1 MERSNESQVAG
12 LLDHL
17 DALGSVRAAHAV
29 FFLLILL
36 ALLTQIVLYCAVR
49 FEGVLAVEGGEPTV
63 AAQVTT
69 HTAYPS
75 EPAASGRTYA
85 WRQAIVVL
93 VPLSRFLGL
102 VAACLLV
109 ISYLIGLNVSLAGRL
124 GGARGMTSAFF
135 WSVLLLA
142 LLFPWQHLLLGAR
155 VQVPGVFYSFDDLQQ
170 LAAAAPSGM
179 IANLEHYTRY
189 LGYPLLAILI
199 ALVACLRFVRASR
212 DIRRRIESA
221 EKE

>member
-36 ALLTQIVLYCAVR
+36 ALLTQVVLYCAVR
-49 FEGVLAVEGGEPTV
+49 FEGVLTAEGGEPVAVTATTQAAGPSDAVDSDSTV
-63 AAQVTT
+63 
-69 HTAYPS
+69 
-75 EPAASGRTYA
+75 A
-85 WRQAIVVL
+85 WRQAIAVL

-102 VAACLLV
+102 IAACLLV
-109 ISYLIGLNVSLAGRL
+109 ISYFIGLNVCLAGRL

-142 LLFPWQHLLLGAR
+142 LLFPWQHLLLGAT

-170 LAAAAPSGM
+170 LAAATPSGM

-189 LGYPLLAILI
+189 LGYPVLAILI

-221 EKE
+221 KKE

>member
-49 FEGVLAVEGGEPTV
+49 FEGVLTAEGGGPV
-63 AAQVTT
+63 AATATT
-69 HTAYPS
+69 QAARPS
-75 EPAASGRTYA
+75 DAVDSDSTVA
-85 WRQAIVVL
+85 WRQAIAVL

-102 VAACLLV
+102 IAACLLV
-109 ISYLIGLNVSLAGRL
+109 ISYFIGLNVCLAGRL

-142 LLFPWQHLLLGAR
+142 LLFPWQHLLLGAT
-155 VQVPGVFYSFDDLQQ
+155 VQVPGVFYSFEDLQQ
-170 LAAAAPSGM
+170 LASSSPSGM
-179 IANLEHYTRY
+179 IANIEHYTRY
-189 LGYPLLAILI
+189 LGYPVLAILI

>member
-49 FEGVLAVEGGEPTV
+49 FEGVLTAEGGEPVVATATTQAAGLSDAVDSDSTV
-63 AAQVTT
+63 
-69 HTAYPS
+69 
-75 EPAASGRTYA
+75 A
-85 WRQAIVVL
+85 WRQAIAVL
-93 VPLSRFLGL
+93 IPLSRFLGL
-102 VAACLLV
+102 IAACLLV
-109 ISYLIGLNVSLAGRL
+109 VSYFIGLNVCLAGRL

-142 LLFPWQHLLLGAR
+142 LLFPWQHLLLGAT
-155 VQVPGVFYSFDDLQQ
+155 VQVPGVFYSFDNLQQ

-189 LGYPLLAILI
+189 LGYPVLAIRI

-212 DIRRRIESA
+212 DIRRRIEST

>member
-29 FFLLILL
+29 FFLLVLL

-49 FEGVLAVEGGEPTV
+49 FEGVKTPEGGEPAAAV
-63 AAQVTT
+63 APTQVAGSCDAAEPES
-69 HTAYPS
+69 TA
-75 EPAASGRTYA
+75 A
-85 WRQAIVVL
+85 WRQAIAVL

-102 VAACLLV
+102 VAACLLI
-109 ISYLIGLNVSLAGRL
+109 ISYLIGLNICLAGRL
-124 GGARGMTSAFF
+124 GGARGLTSAFF

-142 LLFPWQHLLLGAR
+142 LLFPWQHLLLGAT
-155 VQVPGVFYSFDDLQQ
+155 VQVPGVFYSFGDLQE
-170 LAAAAPSGM
+170 LAVAAPSGM

-189 LGYPLLAILI
+189 LGYPVLAILI
-199 ALVACLRFVRASR
+199 ALVACLRFTRANR

-221 EKE
+221 DKE